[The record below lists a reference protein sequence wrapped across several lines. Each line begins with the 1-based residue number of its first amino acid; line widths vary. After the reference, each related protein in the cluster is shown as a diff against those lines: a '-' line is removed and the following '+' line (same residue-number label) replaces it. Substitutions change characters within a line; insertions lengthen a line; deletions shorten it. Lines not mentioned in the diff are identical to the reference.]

1 MPFEIYCYSMK
12 EIIEV
17 SICKNCNICIRRIM
31 QPWNAIA
38 SVIQSH
44 EEKHVEEH
52 VDFGHESDEK
62 STNEISENIP
72 IFNPFSTHVP
82 IMDKA
87 GRKINDLHLYLKCNS
102 STGVIQTFC

>member
-1 MPFEIYCYSMK
+1 MK

-17 SICKNCNICIRRIM
+17 SICKNCNICIGRVM

-44 EEKHVEEH
+44 EEEH
-52 VDFGHESDEK
+52 VHSGLESDEK

-72 IFNPFSTHVP
+72 IFNPFSTHIP
-82 IMDKA
+82 IMDKP
-87 GRKINDLHLYLKCNS
+87 GRKINDLHLYLKCHS
-102 STGVIQTFC
+102 SIGVFQTFC

>member
-1 MPFEIYCYSMK
+1 M
-12 EIIEV
+12 
-17 SICKNCNICIRRIM
+17 SICKNCNICIGRVM

-44 EEKHVEEH
+44 EEEHVEEH

-72 IFNPFSTHVP
+72 IFNPFSTHIA

-87 GRKINDLHLYLKCNS
+87 GRKINDLHLYLKCHS
-102 STGVIQTFC
+102 SIGVF

>member
-52 VDFGHESDEK
+52 ADFGHESDEK

-72 IFNPFSTHVP
+72 IFNPFSTHIA
-82 IMDKA
+82 IMDKP
-87 GRKINDLHLYLKCNS
+87 GRKINDLHLYLKCHFS
-102 STGVIQTFC
+102 IGVF